1 MDGVEACYY
10 FAGVCGVLPRSLSL
24 RKLMM
29 MANGPIKQR
38 RIETVNLAAL
48 VWSLGSV
55 DVEKYIHFGFIE
67 DTGAGG
73 PVRLSDEL
81 QAKVDAEVE
90 RRRQTEPDL
99 PKARRG

>member
-1 MDGVEACYY
+1 
-10 FAGVCGVLPRSLSL
+10 
-24 RKLMM
+24 M
-29 MANGPIKQR
+29 MATGASKQK

-55 DVEKYIHFGFIE
+55 DVEKFIHYGFIE

-73 PVRLSDEL
+73 PVRLDPEL